1 MMRLLQGDPIM
12 PQSARVYSAR
22 LYDAIGLAAQAHH
35 RQVRK
40 GTEVPYLVHPLA
52 VAGILIRAGSPEHVV
67 IAGVLHDTLE
77 DTPVSVEAI
86 RSQFGP
92 LVTELVLAVSEPDR
106 QAPWEARKSH
116 TLDTLGSTPLPEAL
130 LVALADKLDNIR
142 AIREGLHTDGAGF
155 WTRFNRPKH
164 QQEWYYRGLSAV
176 FSRRVTRD
184 PGAAL
189 AAEFSAEVARVF
201 TGSPPAD

>member
-1 MMRLLQGDPIM
+1 M
-12 PQSARVYSAR
+12 PQSAKAYGSK

-40 GTEVPYLVHPLA
+40 GTEIPYLVHPLA

-77 DTPVSVEAI
+77 DTAVTSEII
-86 RSQFGP
+86 RSQFDP
-92 LVTELVLAVSEPDR
+92 RVADLVEVVSEPDKA
-106 QAPWEARKSH
+106 APWEARKSH
-116 TLDTLGSTPLPEAL
+116 TLHALESTPLADAL

-142 AIREGLHTDGAGF
+142 AIREGLESEGEVF
-155 WTRFNRPKH
+155 WARFNRPKTR
-164 QQEWYYRGLSAV
+164 QEWYYRELKTIFA
-176 FSRRVTRD
+176 RRVTQD

-189 AAEFSAEVARVF
+189 AAEFACEVARVF
-201 TGSPPAD
+201 QA

>member
-1 MMRLLQGDPIM
+1 
-12 PQSARVYSAR
+12 
-22 LYDAIGLAAQAHH
+22 
-35 RQVRK
+35 
-40 GTEVPYLVHPLA
+40 

-67 IAGVLHDTLE
+67 IAGVLHDTIE
-77 DTPVSVEAI
+77 DTPVSIDLI

-92 LVTELVLAVSEPDR
+92 NVAELVLAVSEPDK
-106 QAPWEARKSH
+106 QAPWETRKSH

-130 LVALADKLDNIR
+130 LIALADKLDNIR
-142 AIREGLHTDGAGF
+142 AIRDGLHTDGVEF

-164 QQEWYYRGLSAV
+164 QQEWYYRGLAAI
-176 FSRRVTRD
+176 FSRRVTRA

-189 AAEFSAEVARVF
+189 AAAFRGEVAQVF

>member
-1 MMRLLQGDPIM
+1 M
-12 PQSARVYSAR
+12 PQSARAYSAK

-40 GTEVPYLVHPLA
+40 GTEIPYIVPPLA

-67 IAGVLHDTLE
+67 IAGVLHDTIE
-77 DTPVSVEAI
+77 DTPVSIDLI

-92 LVTELVLAVSEPDR
+92 SVAELVLAVSEPDK

-116 TLDTLGSTPLPEAL
+116 TLDTLESTPLPEAL

-142 AIREGLHTDGAGF
+142 AIRDGLHTDGVEF

-164 QQEWYYRGLSAV
+164 QQEWYYGGLAAI
-176 FSRRVTRD
+176 FSRRVTRA

-189 AAEFSAEVARVF
+189 AAAFRGEVAQVF

>member
-1 MMRLLQGDPIM
+1 M
-12 PQSARVYSAR
+12 PQSAKAYGSK

-40 GTEVPYLVHPLA
+40 GTEIPYLVHPLA

-77 DTPVSVEAI
+77 DTAVTSEII
-86 RSQFGP
+86 RSQFDP
-92 LVTELVLAVSEPDR
+92 RVADLVEAVSEPDKA
-106 QAPWEARKSH
+106 APWEARKSH
-116 TLDTLGSTPLPEAL
+116 TLHALESTPLADAL

-142 AIREGLHTDGAGF
+142 AIREGLESEGEVF
-155 WTRFNRPKH
+155 WARFNRPKPR
-164 QQEWYYRGLSAV
+164 QEWYYRELKTIFA
-176 FSRRVTRD
+176 RRVTQG

-189 AAEFSAEVARVF
+189 AAEFACEVARVF
-201 TGSPPAD
+201 QA